1 MKKRILCMMLA
12 VVGAMSAVQADDY
25 PYLAFQTADGTV
37 KAVSITSLTLTFQN
51 GALTATN
58 ADGSYSFALADLG
71 KMFFTTEPTA
81 VQPLPVEGG
90 DVEVFSV
97 TGISLGRF
105 ASLQAAEAQMPR
117 GIYVVKTDSE
127 TIKLM
132 KR

>member
-1 MKKRILCMMLA
+1 MKKRLLCMMLA
-12 VVGAMSAVQADDY
+12 AVGAMLAVQADNY

-37 KAVSITSLTLTFQN
+37 KAVSITSLTLTFSN

-81 VQPLPVEGG
+81 VQPLPVEGDG
-90 DVEVFSV
+90 VEVFSV
-97 TGISLGRF
+97 TGLSLGRF
-105 ASLQAAEAQMPR
+105 GSLQEAEAQMPR
-117 GIYVVKTDSE
+117 GIYVVKTDRE